1 MLSGMFANRKDFIL
15 GGLSVVKSWSSELES
30 FLTQRRRDAEYAER
44 FRGVRGQ

>member
-1 MLSGMFANRKDFIL
+1 MLSGTFANRKDFIF
-15 GGLSVVKSWSSELES
+15 GPFDVKSWSSELES